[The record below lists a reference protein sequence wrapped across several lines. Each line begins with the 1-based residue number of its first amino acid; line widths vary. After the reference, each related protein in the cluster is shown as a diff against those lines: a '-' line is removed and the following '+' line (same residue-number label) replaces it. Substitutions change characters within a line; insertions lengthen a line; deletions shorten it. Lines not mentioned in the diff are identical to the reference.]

1 MHLILEG
8 IYWENYEQTGFRQI
22 YLAKAPF
29 SSSPRGVLV
38 PYCHC

>member
-22 YLAKAPF
+22 YLAKEELME
-29 SSSPRGVLV
+29 RN
-38 PYCHC
+38 